1 MNTQICIADI
11 ISATQ
16 GRILSEV
23 ETKFSSVGT
32 DTRKSLS
39 GKLFVALAGENYDAH
54 DFLNQAIEAGA
65 SGLLVHRWNESDNL
79 TNKKVTVI
87 LVENTLTALQQLSKL
102 RRAQWGKPIIAI
114 TGSNGKTTTKEFTAQ
129 ILSLYKK
136 VHYNQGSFNNHWGLP
151 LTLLDLK
158 PDHDIAI
165 CEMGMNHSGE
175 IQTLVEIA
183 QPNIVGVTMV
193 GRAHLEGLGSIEA
206 VAKAKEEIYFT
217 KNNNITTGIF
227 NMDNHWTKLMKSKF
241 ISASTRT
248 LTFSSIDSKNDV
260 YFNIEKMNFD
270 ELIIR
275 GHIQGI
281 SGRTNVPIFGLQNLT
296 NLMFASCVGLA
307 VGLSPEQIW
316 KSLSLCTTTW
326 GRNQRLIHP
335 SGTEILFDG
344 YNANPDSQAA
354 LIENLKAMNTN
365 RPIIGVFGEMRELGS
380 HSAKLHEELGSLV
393 STFNFTDIYFV
404 GNFGEDFK
412 RGLNRKNENKHFLNF
427 KNYSEVNSFLIDSLK
442 SHFETKP
449 IITVKGSRGVKLE
462 KILKELALI
471 N

>member
-1 MNTQICIADI
+1 MNTQICMADI

-16 GRILSEV
+16 GRILSEG
-23 ETKFSSVGT
+23 EAKFSSVGT
-32 DTRKSLS
+32 DTRKSLA
-39 GKLFVALAGENYDAH
+39 GKLFVALAGEIYDAH
-54 DFLNQAIEAGA
+54 DFLKQAIEAGA
-65 SGLLVHRWNESDNL
+65 SGLLVHRWNESENL
-79 TNKKVTVI
+79 TNKNITVI

-206 VAKAKEEIYFT
+206 IAKAKEEIYFT

-227 NMDNHWTKLMKSKF
+227 NMDNHWTKIMKSKF
-241 ISASTRT
+241 FSASTQT
-248 LTFSSIDSKNDV
+248 LTFSSVDSKCDV
-260 YFNIEKMNFD
+260 YFTIEKMNFD
-270 ELIIR
+270 ELTIC
-275 GHIQGI
+275 GTIQGI
-281 SGRTNVPIFGLQNLT
+281 KGIARVPIFGLQNLT
-296 NLMFASCVGLA
+296 NLMFAACVALA
-307 VGLSPEQIW
+307 ARLSPEQIW
-316 KSLSLCTTTW
+316 NSLSLCKTTW
-326 GRNQRLIHP
+326 GRNQRLIHS
-335 SGTEILFDG
+335 SGTEIIFDG

-354 LIENLKAMNTN
+354 LIENLKAMNTD
-365 RPIIGVFGEMRELGS
+365 RPIIGIFGEMRELGN
-380 HSAKLHEELGSLV
+380 HSAQLHEELGFLV
-393 STFNFTDIYFV
+393 GTVNFSEIYFI
-404 GNFGEDFK
+404 GNYGEDFK
-412 RGLNRKNENKHFLNF
+412 RGLLKKLGTNPTLNI
-427 KNYSEVNSFLIDSLK
+427 NIYTEVNSFPIDSLK
-442 SHFETKP
+442 SHFEKKP
-449 IITVKGSRGVKLE
+449 IVTIKGSRGIKLE
-462 KILKELALI
+462 KILKDLSLM